1 MQTLR
6 AFIVAASTL
15 AAILPAASLA
25 QGAGTVQFA
34 SGGVEVQRGA
44 QRIPAQKG
52 TALLQGD
59 AVVTAADGSAQL
71 RMVDGALVSLRPATQ
86 VAIERYEFDE
96 ASASPGEAMLALLRG
111 TMRTFTGLIVARDRE
126 KFRMRTNLATLG
138 IRGSGNIL
146 AHEELSG
153 TVNHTLTG
161 AHSVTS
167 KDAAGVER
175 TLVSYPGQTIQV
187 LPGTAPRFIPT
198 PPFILA
204 GASKGTKSA
213 SAEEKAAEGTK
224 TTSGSSPEEG
234 ATATDAGAT
243 NPTLASSQAATS
255 TVAAAIV
262 AAQPAPGA
270 PFEALVRT
278 ANPYPG
284 GGFEG
289 VFGQTTYL
297 GSGGAILDA
306 EGRLVRIRNV
316 RYDEFLSGGGALPPG
331 YQQLTIEGAN
341 LSLAGGIHHDGFR
354 TPDGAITIGRWE
366 GGSLVLTGGTT
377 PGGTYSIPVGP
388 RSVTYEV
395 NIPLHPGVFGTFTGS
410 TAYTLVAATSPTDAL
425 GNAGSVS
432 DAVVN
437 ANFSN
442 QTVTGSVAL
451 AVNGQSLSVSGSDTL
466 ARNPTRFAFASS
478 LGNISINCTGARC
491 ASQGYQGTFNG
502 GFAGEDGRWS
512 TLSYRVNPVRLPGR
526 AFDDWIVGTIVLGA
540 ASPPT
545 VGIQLPQTGTAN
557 LAFTGPAFLSAGD
570 FGPPINGQ
578 LFADRVS
585 GTLQANFTNR
595 TVGFNA
601 TIGSNASGS
610 PTYVASAAGA
620 PIIGA
625 GFSASTTGGP
635 GVGVMTVTCTGSPC
649 GSAGSGV
656 GRFDGL
662 FTSSTGQEGRSTF
675 SVGDSLGIYNGGAN
689 FGPVAV
695 ARALVAD
702 VGLGAAAIGAGAA
715 AAAPAIAA
723 TAGIRSPRFGI
734 RGPH

>member
-1 MQTLR
+1 M
-6 AFIVAASTL
+6 A
-15 AAILPAASLA
+15 
-25 QGAGTVQFA
+25 
-34 SGGVEVQRGA
+34 
-44 QRIPAQKG
+44 
-52 TALLQGD
+52 
-59 AVVTAADGSAQL
+59 
-71 RMVDGALVSLRPATQ
+71 DGALVSLRPATQ
-86 VAIERYEFDE
+86 MAIERYEFEE
-96 ASASPGEAMLALLRG
+96 AKAGSGEALLALVRG

-153 TVNHTLTG
+153 TINHTLTG

-187 LPGTAPRFIPT
+187 LPGAAPRFIPT

-224 TTSGSSPEEG
+224 STSGSSPEEG
-234 ATATDAGAT
+234 ATAADAGAA

-262 AAQPAPGA
+262 AAQPAPDA

-278 ANPYPG
+278 ASPYSG

-289 VFGQTTYL
+289 VFGQSSFL
-297 GSGGAILDA
+297 GNGGAILDA
-306 EGRLVRIRNV
+306 EGRLVRILNV
-316 RYDEFLSGGGALPPG
+316 RYDEFLAGGGPPPPG
-331 YQQLTIEGAN
+331 YEPFTIEGAN
-341 LSLAGGIHHDGFR
+341 LSLVGGLHHDGYR

-395 NIPLHPGVFGTFTGS
+395 VIPMHPGVFGTFTGS
-410 TAYTLVAATSPTDAL
+410 TTYTLAAATSPTDAF
-425 GNAGSVS
+425 GHVGSVS

-451 AVNGQSLSVSGSDTL
+451 AVNGQSFSASGSDTL

-478 LGNISINCTGARC
+478 LGNISISCTGANC
-491 ASQGYQGTFNG
+491 AAQGYQGTFNG
-502 GFAGEDGRWS
+502 GFAGEDGRWA
-512 TLSYRVNPVRLPGR
+512 TLSYRVNPTRLPGR
-526 AFDDWIVGTIVLGA
+526 AFDDWIVGTIVLGT

-557 LAFTGPAFLSAGD
+557 LAFTGPSILTPGD

-578 LFADRVS
+578 LVADRIS

-610 PTYVASAAGA
+610 PTYVASGAGA

-649 GSAGSGV
+649 GTAGSGI

-662 FTSSTGQEGRSTF
+662 FTSSSGQQGRASF

-702 VGLGAAAIGAGAA
+702 VGHGAAAIRAGPAA
-715 AAAPAIAA
+715 AVAAVTA
-723 TAGIRSPRFGI
+723 TAGIHSPRFGI
-734 RGPH
+734 RGPQ